1 MAISND
7 ESATSALVGTAAGS
21 ANWPPE
27 DPTFPVAIT
36 ANSTVHYAALKC
48 LDDLYSNYSTEN
60 TFIYQPPADVIKS
73 LTDGD
78 VDYGS
83 LWAPNLYSVLD
94 SVEGS
99 AILCSGDRVGA
110 TVPGGIMVRE
120 EFGEEKPDLVAKFL
134 AGWLRGIGYMKNPRN
149 RDQSTIFLREFNEET
164 LPGSSISDS
173 AIRQDFAL
181 RPMFDLDEQLD
192 LFSRASGLSSTVDD
206 WYIGV
211 SDFLVGNGVLSEAP
225 VVEDY
230 ITDKYLA
237 LVAQNETL
245 KEFTLKSS
253 SGYVDPAIEGEGA
266 ANSQEEVDDDSS
278 APGKL
283 SYLVCVAASIASA
296 CLAYGG

>member
-7 ESATSALVGTAAGS
+7 ESATSALVGTATGS

-27 DPTFPVAIT
+27 EPTFPVAIT

-48 LDDLYSNYSTEN
+48 LDDLYSNFSTVN

-94 SVEGS
+94 NVEGS

-110 TVPGGIMVRE
+110 TVPGGIMVRQ
-120 EFGEEKPDLVAKFL
+120 EFGDEKPEVVAKFL

-149 RDQSTIFLREFNEET
+149 RDQSAIYLREFNEET

-192 LFSRASGLSSTVDD
+192 LFSRASGLTSTVDD
-206 WYIGV
+206 WYNGV
-211 SDFLVGNGVLSEAP
+211 SDFLVGSGVLTEAP
-225 VVEDY
+225 PVEDY

-245 KEFTLKSS
+245 KEFSLKSS
-253 SGYVDPAIEGEGA
+253 SGYVDQASGEGGGGD
-266 ANSQEEVDDDSS
+266 NSQEDVDEDSS
-278 APGKL
+278 APGEL
-283 SYLVCVAASIASA
+283 PYLVCVAASIASA
-296 CLAYGG
+296 FLA